1 MEDAS
6 QGKQDNIEDRDL
18 TIAKTNGLQDAL
30 DSKYGDTGG
39 SINGNVSITGG
50 LLVGTTNII
59 TELNNKQD
67 TIEDGDLTI
76 QKTSGL
82 QTALVFYSNQMISYC
97 LNSFSFSFQFLNFH
111 IFHFFNEF
119 I

>member
-39 SINGNVSITGG
+39 SINGNVDITGH
-50 LLVGTTNII
+50 L
-59 TELNNKQD
+59 
-67 TIEDGDLTI
+67 
-76 QKTSGL
+76 
-82 QTALVFYSNQMISYC
+82 
-97 LNSFSFSFQFLNFH
+97 
-111 IFHFFNEF
+111 
-119 I
+119 